1 MLAVLALIALMLAWL
16 LFRQSGRQRKAAGLP
31 GGRLIYADTSRW
43 QPVEEPLYDAGLG
56 LTGKPDY
63 LIESG
68 EQIIPVEVKSGPA
81 PQGPYDAH
89 IFQLAAYCALVERV
103 YHVRPAHG
111 ILHYAGSQAAAQTY
125 TIEYTPEL
133 EIALLEVLDEM
144 RSQEKSR
151 DVPRSHIV
159 LNRCRGCGY
168 RQVCDQRLG

>member
-68 EQIIPVEVKSGPA
+68 DQIIPVEVKSSPA
-81 PQGPYDAH
+81 PQGPYDTH
-89 IFQLAAYCALVERV
+89 IFQLAAYCALVEGV

-111 ILHYAGSQAAAQTY
+111 ILHYAGGQAAAQTY

-133 EIALLEVLDEM
+133 ETALLEVLDEM
-144 RSQEKSR
+144 RLQEKSK
-151 DVPRSHIV
+151 DVPRSHTA